1 MLFAAPD
8 TSWLK
13 VPEVYLRLDVSN
25 SAAPKR
31 SVDGTKQE
39 DTATRGTNVASQ
51 RQRGVQAHSGSVTTK
66 QQKRVYG
73 RISGLKGKFGESD
86 LTQKISVG
94 VNTLIEEIGVDN
106 ADEVV
111 SVLDDLEQRGLF
123 KLDEIA
129 GELNSGNSRISEEDM
144 VGKDSSARSSKAAG
158 REHVRP
164 SATEDKEVASELPPN
179 PVSGDE
185 LYCTLNAIPKDTVL
199 SRDIHTVDGRPFV
212 KSGIDVTLLVAS
224 IITNLD
230 SLGVLGL
237 EKRVDDE
244 FSGIYVK
251 LTDKRPTDLGEPNSS
266 DARITESLPATFA
279 GSSKT
284 VSVNEV
290 EAGSILAHDIYTT
303 DGRSYLPAGSEVTVR
318 ITTLLRDLCEL
329 GNISSELRI
338 VG

>member
-1 MLFAAPD
+1 M
-8 TSWLK
+8 
-13 VPEVYLRLDVSN
+13 
-25 SAAPKR
+25 
-31 SVDGTKQE
+31 
-39 DTATRGTNVASQ
+39 
-51 RQRGVQAHSGSVTTK
+51 VTF
-66 QQKRVYG
+66 RD
-73 RISGLKGKFGESD
+73 SFGLA
-86 LTQKISVG
+86 QKISVG

-129 GELNSGNSRISEEDM
+129 GVLNSGNSRISEEDM

-179 PVSGDE
+179 PVSGNE